1 MPPDARAIQIDPWIS
16 PCELLHRRNLI
27 RQSVVAHITE
37 ICVVEFFRAPRRP
50 HTIDFDD
57 DEPEFREPLRIA
69 ARGKKVSR
77 PDASRLG
84 PRIDVIDDR
93 VLRRWVELGRLV

>member
-16 PCELLHRRNLI
+16 PCELLPRRNLI
-27 RQSVVAHITE
+27 RQSVIPHVAE
-37 ICVVEFFRAPRRP
+37 ISVVEFFRAPRRP
-50 HTIDFDD
+50 HTIDFHD
-57 DEPEFREPLRIA
+57 DEPELRKRLRIA

-93 VLRRWVELGRLV
+93 VLRRRV